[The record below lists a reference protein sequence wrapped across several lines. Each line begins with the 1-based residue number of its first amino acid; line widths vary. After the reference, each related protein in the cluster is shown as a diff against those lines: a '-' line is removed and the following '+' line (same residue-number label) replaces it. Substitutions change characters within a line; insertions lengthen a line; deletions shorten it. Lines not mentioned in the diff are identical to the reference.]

1 MGKIELTEELNRIE
15 EIKRRGDNLY
25 EQLSSLID
33 KYINDIL
40 DAYHSLEANGTS
52 NAAPYES
59 FGEIVNHYN
68 IKIENERKQFINIV
82 ENMEM
87 AKKEVDTG
95 FARLSERESEIRE
108 ELDRIELE
116 EARLREKDRL
126 PVATLKV

>member
-25 EQLSSLID
+25 EQLSSLNY
-33 KYINDIL
+33 KYINDISE
-40 DAYHSLEANGTS
+40 AYHSLEANGTS
-52 NAAPYES
+52 NAVLYES
-59 FGEIVNHYN
+59 CGEIVNHYN
-68 IKIENERKQFINIV
+68 SVIENERKRFINIV

>member
-25 EQLSSLID
+25 EQLSSLIN
-33 KYINDIL
+33 KYINDISE
-40 DAYHSLEANGTS
+40 AYNSLKANSAS

-126 PVATLKV
+126 PVVTLKV